1 MYNAD
6 FIQHLKRSNISVD
19 GEKTK
24 ERVEKMWK
32 NATSEMK
39 TQIQQDADCSRASIY
54 RIYTTGAVSAKMVIP
69 FDQKLNVDPYYLT
82 GETDEN
88 NGYKEETIDRFL
100 RDKGYSKLLNGS
112 AIAEKP
118 KKRAYK
124 KKVVPENQPEE
135 ASNAASSEEVAKDD
149 TTTSDINR
157 ETEIVK
163 VPNPDSEDI
172 ISSNPNT
179 RESVPKKL
187 PEEASNT
194 TSGEEVA
201 KDNIA
206 NSEIKSETEIVK
218 VPNPES
224 EDDLSS
230 LTEEDMNLIL
240 HSLFIRARVSKKAGE
255 RLEKI
260 KHMLVD

>member
-32 NATSEMK
+32 SASNEMK

-69 FDQKLNVDPYYLT
+69 FAQKLNVNPYYLT
-82 GETDEN
+82 GEIDEN
-88 NGYKEETIDRFL
+88 SGYTEETIDRFL
-100 RDKGYSKLLNGS
+100 RDKGYSKLLDSSN
-112 AIAEKP
+112 IAEKP

-124 KKVVPENQPEE
+124 KKVVLENQPEE
-135 ASNAASSEEVAKDD
+135 ASNAASGEEVAIDN
-149 TTTSDINR
+149 TTTSEIKS
-157 ETEIVK
+157 ETEINK
-163 VPNPDSEDI
+163 DQNSDREDDL
-172 ISSNPNT
+172 SSKLNQ
-179 RESVPKKL
+179 RESIPERL

-201 KDNIA
+201 KDNTVT
-206 NSEIKSETEIVK
+206 SDIKSETEIFK
-218 VPNPES
+218 TPNSDS

-230 LTEEDMNLIL
+230 LTEEDMFTIL
-240 HSLFIRARVSKKAGE
+240 HSLFIRARVSKKAEE

>member
-24 ERVEKMWK
+24 ERVEKLWK
-32 NATSEMK
+32 SATSELK
-39 TQIQQDADCSRASIY
+39 TQIEQDADCSRASIY
-54 RIYTTGAVSAKMVIP
+54 RIYSTGSISAKMAIP
-69 FDQKLNVDPYYLT
+69 FAQKLNVDPYYLT

-124 KKVVPENQPEE
+124 NKAVLENQPEE
-135 ASNAASSEEVAKDD
+135 ALNAASD
-149 TTTSDINR
+149 
-157 ETEIVK
+157 
-163 VPNPDSEDI
+163 
-172 ISSNPNT
+172 
-179 RESVPKKL
+179 
-187 PEEASNT
+187 EEA
-194 TSGEEVA
+194 A
-201 KDNIA
+201 KDNTTT
-206 NSEIKSETEIVK
+206 SEIKSETEIAK
-218 VPNPES
+218 VPSPES
-224 EDDLSS
+224 EDDLSSKPKKKAIPENQTEEASNAVSGEKVTKVDTTTSDIKSDTEIVKVSIPDSEEDLSS

-240 HSLFIRARVSKKAGE
+240 HSLFIRARVNKKAGE